1 MTEEISEDVIKY
13 TTELIEKHKI
23 QAKPLT
29 AKDYA
34 EIKKWIR
41 LANTFPDK
49 VHRYLPKFEAFH
61 DRYWINIKIMEH
73 KEIRRLI
80 FDVYTELEVEPVNDK
95 DFEFVGKGVIET
107 VIRRSK
113 EVKEMADL
121 FINYARQQDAE

>member
-1 MTEEISEDVIKY
+1 
-13 TTELIEKHKI
+13 
-23 QAKPLT
+23 
-29 AKDYA
+29 
-34 EIKKWIR
+34 
-41 LANTFPDK
+41 
-49 VHRYLPKFEAFH
+49 
-61 DRYWINIKIMEH
+61 MEH

>member
-73 KEIRRLI
+73 KEIRKLI